1 MKGLTAAIILG
12 CVFAWQTAGAADDH
26 FSAGV
31 KAYRLSEFSAAAKAF
46 GKSATAQPAAG
57 TFLNLGN
64 AEWQRGRVGPAIL
77 AWERA
82 QWLSPT
88 AAEPHNNL
96 KLARAIAQIEAP
108 DLAWYEV
115 ASLWLPARGWAW
127 VTAAS
132 LWLVAAM
139 LALPGIL
146 RQRRKSW
153 PQALA
158 TVGLTL
164 FLISLPAHLG
174 WFTRSSLGFVLQ
186 ADTPLRLTP
195 TTEAQEI
202 TRLGAGEPAR
212 CERVMGDYLYVRL
225 NHAAGWVTREQF
237 ELVCPN

>member
-1 MKGLTAAIILG
+1 MKWLTIAIILG
-12 CVFAWQTAGAADDH
+12 CVLAWQTAGAADDN

-31 KAYRLSEFSAAAKAF
+31 KAYRLSEFSAAGNAF
-46 GKSATAQPAAG
+46 GRSATAQPAVG

-88 AAEPHNNL
+88 AAEPRNNL
-96 KLARAIAQIEAP
+96 QLARAIAQIEPPELTWFEA
-108 DLAWYEV
+108 
-115 ASLWLPARGWAW
+115 ASLWLPATGWAW
-127 VTAAS
+127 VTAVS

-153 PQALA
+153 QQALA
-158 TVGLTL
+158 AVGLTL

-174 WFTRSSLGFVLQ
+174 WFTRSSLGVVVQ

-202 TRLGAGEPAR
+202 TRLGGRTGP
-212 CERVMGDYLYVRL
+212 L
-225 NHAAGWVTREQF
+225 
-237 ELVCPN
+237 